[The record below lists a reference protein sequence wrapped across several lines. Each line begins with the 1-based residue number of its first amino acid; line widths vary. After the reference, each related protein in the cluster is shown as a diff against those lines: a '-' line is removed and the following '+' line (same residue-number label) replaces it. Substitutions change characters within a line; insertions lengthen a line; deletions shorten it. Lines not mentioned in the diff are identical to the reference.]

1 MPSLVDRLSKEK
13 LPLSSKKFLAYLIA
27 DAGWKLLM
35 GWMIYLN
42 CEGGTL
48 TALLAM
54 IVVSGFVQSGYIL
67 GQAALDKYV
76 RVAQI
81 AAKHSESEEGKG

>member
-1 MPSLVDRLSKEK
+1 MSRLSERISNEK
-13 LPLSSKKFLAYLIA
+13 FPLSSKKFIAYLVA
-27 DAGWKLLM
+27 DFGWKLLM
-35 GWMIYLN
+35 AWLIYLN

-54 IVVSGFVQSGYIL
+54 IIVSGFVQSGYIL

-81 AAKHSESEEGKG
+81 ASNREKEE